1 MEADEVKIMRD
12 YFMNKYKS
20 KEISKTAF
28 TELLKTKFENKHD
41 AAEARKALYDV
52 KHKLEVM
59 KMTPMKLIE
68 QVNFNREDPITI
80 RTFKSALN
88 SLHVLTQYSIDNLT
102 KFMDKQNSGFITIS
116 DVNAS
121 INSAFAPD

>member
-41 AAEARKALYDV
+41 KAEARKALYDV

-68 QVNFNREDPITI
+68 QVNIHREDPITI
-80 RTFKSALN
+80 RTFKKALN
-88 SLHVLTQYSIDNLT
+88 SLQVLTQYSIDNLT
-102 KFMDKQNSGFITIS
+102 KFMDNQNSGFITIS

>member
-59 KMTPMKLIE
+59 KITPMKLIE
-68 QVNFNREDPITI
+68 QVNNREDPITI
-80 RTFKSALN
+80 RTFKKALN
-88 SLHVLTQYSIDNLT
+88 SLQVLTQYSIDNLT

-121 INSAFAPD
+121 INSAFALD